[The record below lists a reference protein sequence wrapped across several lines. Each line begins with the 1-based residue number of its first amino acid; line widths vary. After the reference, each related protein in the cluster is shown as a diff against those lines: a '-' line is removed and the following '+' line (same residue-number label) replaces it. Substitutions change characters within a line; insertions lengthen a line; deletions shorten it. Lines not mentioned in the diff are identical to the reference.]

1 MDTPLEQ
8 IQQLPIADRLSLV
21 EQIWDGI
28 GQSDEPLILRAWHK
42 EEARRRA
49 AELDADPSIAITRD
63 ELWKR
68 VDDDTR

>member
-28 GQSDEPLILRAWHK
+28 GESDEPLIIRDWHK

-68 VDDDTR
+68 VDDES

>member
-28 GQSDEPLILRAWHK
+28 GQSDEPLILRDWHK
-42 EEARRRA
+42 NEARRRA
-49 AELDADPSIAITRD
+49 AELDADPGIAITRD

>member
-8 IQQLPIADRLSLV
+8 IQQLPIADRLNLV

-28 GQSDEPLILRAWHK
+28 GQSDEPLIIRDWHK

-68 VDDDTR
+68 VNDDT

>member
-28 GQSDEPLILRAWHK
+28 GQSDEPLIIRDWHK
-42 EEARRRA
+42 KEARRRA

-68 VDDDTR
+68 VDDDT

>member
-8 IQQLPIADRLSLV
+8 IQQLPIADRLRLV

-28 GQSDEPLILRAWHK
+28 GDSDEPLILRGWH
-42 EEARRRA
+42 EDEARRRS
-49 AELDADPSIAITRD
+49 AELDADPDIAITRE

-68 VDDDTR
+68 VNDTNG

>member
-8 IQQLPIADRLSLV
+8 IQQLPIKDRLNLV

-28 GQSDEPLILRAWHK
+28 GASDEPLIIRDWHK

-68 VDDDTR
+68 VDDES

>member
-1 MDTPLEQ
+1 MDTPIEQ

-28 GQSDEPLILRAWHK
+28 SQSDEPLIVRDWHK
-42 EEARRRA
+42 DEARTRA

-68 VDDDTR
+68 VDDDKR

>member
-8 IQQLPIADRLSLV
+8 IQQLPIADRLRLV

-28 GQSDEPLILRAWHK
+28 GDSDEPLVLREWH
-42 EEARRRA
+42 EDEARRRS
-49 AELDADPSIAITRD
+49 AELDKDLDIAITRE

-68 VDDDTR
+68 VDDTNG

>member
-8 IQQLPIADRLSLV
+8 IQQLPIADRLNLV

-28 GQSDEPLILRAWHK
+28 GQSDEPLIIRDWHK

-68 VDDDTR
+68 VDDDT

>member
-8 IQQLPIADRLSLV
+8 IQQLPIADRLTLV

-28 GQSDEPLILRAWHK
+28 GESDEPLIIRDWHK
-42 EEARRRA
+42 DEARSRA

-68 VDDDTR
+68 VDDES